1 MKEMNYITKQ
11 EMVEKN
17 LEKRL
22 YNNQTIKIPLAKL
35 YLLLFV
41 VIRRCF
47 KRQQKVNLY
56 TKDITQNAVQ
66 KAKLH
71 N

>member
-11 EMVEKN
+11 EMAEKN
-17 LEKRL
+17 LEKPL

-47 KRQQKVNLY
+47 KRQQ
-56 TKDITQNAVQ
+56 
-66 KAKLH
+66 
-71 N
+71 

>member
-1 MKEMNYITKQ
+1 MNYITKQ
-11 EMVEKN
+11 EMAEKN
-17 LEKRL
+17 LEKTL
-22 YNNQTIKIPLAKL
+22 YNNQTIKIPLTKL
-35 YLLLFV
+35 YLLLF

-47 KRQQKVNLY
+47 KRQQYVNLY
-56 TKDITQNAVQ
+56 TIDITHNVAQ